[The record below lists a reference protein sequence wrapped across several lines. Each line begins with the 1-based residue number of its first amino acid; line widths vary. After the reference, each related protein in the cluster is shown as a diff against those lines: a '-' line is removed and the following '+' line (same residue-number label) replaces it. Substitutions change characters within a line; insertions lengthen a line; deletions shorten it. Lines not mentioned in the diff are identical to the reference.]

1 MIIKNDFLCLC
12 VYTLLD
18 LMQMRVCML
27 QRERFTHKNDYC
39 TPKKKGGFPTTF
51 FFIHANKNKWLSL
64 FKMLKSFE
72 NLNEISF
79 PTHDIITIACE
90 TLPFSLSWFIYTIF
104 FMESRF

>member
-1 MIIKNDFLCLC
+1 MFVC
-12 VYTLLD
+12 VYPFRFNADESMYVTK
-18 LMQMRVCML
+18 RE
-27 QRERFTHKNDYC
+27 RERFTHKNDYC

-79 PTHDIITIACE
+79 PTHDIIAIACE